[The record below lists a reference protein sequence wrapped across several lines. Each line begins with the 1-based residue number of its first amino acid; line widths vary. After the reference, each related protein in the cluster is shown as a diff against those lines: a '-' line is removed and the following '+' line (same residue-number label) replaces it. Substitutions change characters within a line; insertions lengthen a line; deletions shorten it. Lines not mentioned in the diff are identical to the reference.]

1 MKFYVGVT
9 DRKWFRYLRE
19 RKPDE
24 VNFWKPSGGTF
35 KALQPGDLFLFKLH
49 APHNVIAG
57 GGFFVRFQQLPSS
70 LAWEV
75 FGENNGCDSLG
86 QLRDRVSLYTGQRA
100 SDPTIGCVILT
111 SPFFFEEK
119 DWIDVSNHWSPNIV
133 QGKGYQTTEALG
145 GTIWKAVRE
154 RLERL
159 DLSDAVNEDAL
170 GWLPEPTRRRFG
182 DEVLVKPR
190 LGQGGFRL
198 IVTDAYERRCSI
210 SGERTLPVLEA
221 AHVRPYA
228 EEGPHS
234 PDNGLL
240 LRSDMHI
247 LFDRGYLTVTP
258 SFDIE
263 VSGRIREEFDN
274 GRDYYKFHGKKLHHL
289 PKQSSE
295 RPAQKY
301 LEWHNVNKF
310 KG

>member
-1 MKFYVGVT
+1 M
-9 DRKWFRYLRE
+9 
-19 RKPDE
+19 
-24 VNFWKPSGGTF
+24 
-35 KALQPGDLFLFKLH
+35 
-49 APHNVIAG
+49 
-57 GGFFVRFQQLPSS
+57 
-70 LAWEV
+70 
-75 FGENNGCDSLG
+75 
-86 QLRDRVSLYTGQRA
+86 
-100 SDPTIGCVILT
+100 
-111 SPFFFEEK
+111 
-119 DWIDVSNHWSPNIV
+119 
-133 QGKGYQTTEALG
+133 
-145 GTIWKAVRE
+145 
-154 RLERL
+154 
-159 DLSDAVNEDAL
+159 
-170 GWLPEPTRRRFG
+170 
-182 DEVLVKPR
+182 LVKPR

-198 IVTDAYERRCSI
+198 IVTDAYKRRCSI

-263 VSGRIREEFDN
+263 VSGRIREEFEN
-274 GRDYYKFHGKKLHHL
+274 GRDYYKFHGNKLHHL
-289 PKQSSE
+289 PQQFSE